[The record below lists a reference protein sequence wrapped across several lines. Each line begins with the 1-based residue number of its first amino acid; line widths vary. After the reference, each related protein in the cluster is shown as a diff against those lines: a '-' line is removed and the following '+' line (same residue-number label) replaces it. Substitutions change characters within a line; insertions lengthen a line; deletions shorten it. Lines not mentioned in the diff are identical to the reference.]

1 MAISRT
7 GKVAVPDKIGGLIAN
22 SASELGNFFGF
33 RAMLNSKVSLLR
45 MICGTAS
52 FYQKK
57 LEGEKRKGGGDRE
70 ERTPE
75 MQVLYIILTLCASF
89 LIFQLVRWYQRR
101 WR

>member
-45 MICGTAS
+45 MIGGTAS
-52 FYQKK
+52 FYQKNLK
-57 LEGEKRKGGGDRE
+57 VRSERVEEIERGGHQKCKFC
-70 ERTPE
+70 TSYS
-75 MQVLYIILTLCASF
+75 LFALLS
-89 LIFQLVRWYQRR
+89 LSSSS
-101 WR
+101 